1 LIDAATDHHL
11 WAKSYERDARDVLT
25 LQDDLAGDIV
35 SQVRS
40 RLTTKPLDS
49 RGTALR
55 VDPEA
60 FEAYLKARYYW
71 NKRSSDGFEKAI
83 EYFQESIRK
92 DRQYSIAYA
101 GLADTY
107 ILLGEYGLVPVK
119 DAYPKAR
126 ESATTALAL
135 DDRVAEAHNALAMIS
150 TDYDWDWRG
159 AEREFQ
165 RAIEL
170 NPSYA
175 TARQWYGELL
185 SVVGRFDEALAEMEQ
200 ARRLDPLSLI
210 INSMKGYF
218 LVLEGQN
225 DLAIEQLRTTI
236 EMEPSFAH
244 AHWELG
250 IAYVRKRELPEAIS
264 EFQAAS
270 TLSPD
275 FTQYTAGLGY
285 AYARAGDTAGAR
297 KLLDHLR
304 ELSKRRYVSRCDLA
318 IIHAGLDE
326 KDQAFAWLQQAVDQH
341 DFTVISAK
349 GHPLFDPLRSDP
361 RFGELLQRIG
371 LAQ

>member
-1 LIDAATDHHL
+1 MRT
-11 WAKSYERDARDVLT
+11 ERRANRPPRALT
-25 LQDDLAGDIV
+25 
-35 SQVRS
+35 
-40 RLTTKPLDS
+40 
-49 RGTALR
+49 
-55 VDPEA
+55 
-60 FEAYLKARYYW
+60 
-71 NKRSSDGFEKAI
+71 
-83 EYFQESIRK
+83 
-92 DRQYSIAYA
+92 
-101 GLADTY
+101 
-107 ILLGEYGLVPVK
+107 
-119 DAYPKAR
+119 
-126 ESATTALAL
+126 L
-135 DDRVAEAHNALAMIS
+135 DDRVAEAHNALAMVS
-150 TDYDWDWRG
+150 TDYDWDWRS

-185 SVVGRFDEALAEMEQ
+185 SDLGRFNEALAEMEQ

-218 LVLEGQN
+218 LVLVGRN
-225 DLAIEQLRTTI
+225 DLAVEQLRTTI

-250 IAYVRKRELPEAIS
+250 IAYVRKRELPKAIS
-264 EFQAAS
+264 EFLAAS
-270 TLSPD
+270 TLSPE

-285 AYARAGDTAGAR
+285 AYARAGDVAGAR

-326 KDQAFAWLQQAVDQH
+326 RDEAFAWLQQAVEQH

-361 RFGELLQRIG
+361 RFEELLQQIG
-371 LAQ
+371 LAH